1 MFISICGC
9 GEACGFGEA
18 DGICM
23 PGIFICWGEA
33 VGVGDCLVPG
43 IFIPGMVIPGMF
55 CIRGFIVERARD
67 RLRRCLMRCVLDIFI
82 PGIFI
87 PGILAML
94 CFFTA
99 GFFLDAIRFFC
110 ELLLPIFIPDMFF
123 ISCGTAEEPK
133 PLTKVA
139 ARITAT
145 REILLNSMLPP
156 VINKHFRAQS
166 FSPKHN
172 CANLCLHTN
181 HRLI

>member
-1 MFISICGC
+1 MFMSGMFICC
-9 GEACGFGEA
+9 GEGLGVGEVLVA
-18 DGICM
+18 
-23 PGIFICWGEA
+23 GIFI
-33 VGVGDCLVPG
+33 PG
-43 IFIPGMVIPGMF
+43 IFIPGMF
-55 CIRGFIVERARD
+55 CIRFIVERARD
-67 RLRRCLMRCVLDIFI
+67 RLRRCFMRCVLDIFI

-87 PGILAML
+87 PGMFAML

-110 ELLLPIFIPDMFF
+110 ELLLPIFIPGMFF
-123 ISCGTAEEPK
+123 ISCGTAEDTK

-166 FSPKHN
+166 FSP
-172 CANLCLHTN
+172 
-181 HRLI
+181 

>member
-1 MFISICGC
+1 MFSIFCGDAD
-9 GEACGFGEA
+9 GEAVVCGMF
-18 DGICM
+18 M
-23 PGIFICWGEA
+23 PGMFICWGEGL
-33 VGVGDCLVPG
+33 GVGLVPV
-43 IFIPGMVIPGMF
+43 IFIPGMFIPGMF

-110 ELLLPIFIPDMFF
+110 ELLLPIFIPGMFF

-139 ARITAT
+139 TRITAT

-172 CANLCLHTN
+172 RADLCLHVITV
-181 HRLI
+181 

>member
-1 MFISICGC
+1 
-9 GEACGFGEA
+9 
-18 DGICM
+18 
-23 PGIFICWGEA
+23 
-33 VGVGDCLVPG
+33 LVPG

-67 RLRRCLMRCVLDIFI
+67 CLRRCLMRCVLDIFI
-82 PGIFI
+82 PGMFI
-87 PGILAML
+87 PGTLAML

-110 ELLLPIFIPDMFF
+110 ELLLPIFIPGMFF

-166 FSPKHN
+166 LLQAQLRRPLPAH
-172 CANLCLHTN
+172 
-181 HRLI
+181 